1 MKKYIKMFKKSMKFD
16 DTETGKYNIHQYK
29 RPILIDNIDVN
40 KIIVSN
46 KIYFGNDFK
55 YFTGYKSAKNLDLH
69 VFSIRK

>member
-1 MKKYIKMFKKSMKFD
+1 MKIYKKGINFD

-55 YFTGYKSAKNLDLH
+55 NFIGNKNAKKLDLY
-69 VFSIRK
+69 VFSLQK

>member
-1 MKKYIKMFKKSMKFD
+1 MFKKSMKFD

-55 YFTGYKSAKNLDLH
+55 NFIGNRNAKKLDLY
-69 VFSIRK
+69 VFSLQK